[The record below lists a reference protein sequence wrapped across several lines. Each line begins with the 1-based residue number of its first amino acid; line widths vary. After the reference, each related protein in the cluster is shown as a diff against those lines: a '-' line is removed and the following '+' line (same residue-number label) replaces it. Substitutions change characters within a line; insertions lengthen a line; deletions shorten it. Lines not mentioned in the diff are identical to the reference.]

1 MVEWGNM
8 KYRESTSKKL
18 NVKQIDYLRASV
30 GWPKRRSD
38 KKWREVLSKSSFV
51 YSVWDKDKMI
61 GMGRILEDGI
71 MCMFYDIVVHKD
83 YQGKGVGKMIM
94 KKLIDQVKNKG
105 YTSIGL
111 FASKE
116 NIKFL
121 LPFYKKFGFKLIK
134 RGMECKK
141 YMK

>member
-1 MVEWGNM
+1 M

-18 NVKQIDYLRASV
+18 NIKQIDCLRASAD
-30 GWPKRRSD
+30 WPKRRSD

-51 YSVWDKDKMI
+51 YSIWDKDKMI

-83 YQGKGVGKMIM
+83 YQGKGIGKMIM
-94 KKLIDQVKNKG
+94 KKLIDQVKDRG

-134 RGMECKK
+134 TGMECKK

>member
-1 MVEWGNM
+1 M
-8 KYRESTSKKL
+8 KYKESTSKKL
-18 NVKQIDYLRASV
+18 NIKQVDSLRASV
-30 GWPKRRSD
+30 GWPKRRTD

-51 YSVWDKDKMI
+51 YTVWDKDKLI

-83 YQGKGVGKMIM
+83 YQEKGIGKMIM
-94 KKLIDQVKNKG
+94 KKLINQVKNKG

-111 FASKE
+111 FASK
-116 NIKFL
+116 NSIKL
-121 LPFYKKFGFKLIK
+121 LGSFYKKFGFKVVNI
-134 RGMECKK
+134 GMECKK

>member
-1 MVEWGNM
+1 M
-8 KYRESTSKKL
+8 KYRESINKKL
-18 NVKQIDYLRASV
+18 NIKKIDELRLSV

-38 KKWREVLSKSSFV
+38 KKWREILLKSSFV
-51 YSVWDKDKMI
+51 YSVWDEKKMI

-71 MCMFYDIVVHKD
+71 MCMFYDIVVRKD
-83 YQGKGVGKMIM
+83 YQDKSIGKMIM

-121 LPFYKKFGFKLIK
+121 IPFYKKFGFCTVKTS
-134 RGMECKK
+134 MECKK